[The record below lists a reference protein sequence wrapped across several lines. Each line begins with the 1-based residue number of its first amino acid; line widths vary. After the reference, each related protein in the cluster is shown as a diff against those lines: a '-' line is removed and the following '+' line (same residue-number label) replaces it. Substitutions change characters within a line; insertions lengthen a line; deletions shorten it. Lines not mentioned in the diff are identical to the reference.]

1 MLTPIE
7 LVVPL
12 NQGETNNKKYYSCD
26 DSNDLDC
33 RLALVGFLLH
43 TCAANRPSMASHGAG
58 VRVIFAPAPSVC
70 SPAPCPYRPVPVRG
84 D

>member
-12 NQGETNNKKYYSCD
+12 NQGETNNKKYFSCD

-33 RLALVGFLLH
+33 RLALVGFS
-43 TCAANRPSMASHGAG
+43 PSYL
-58 VRVIFAPAPSVC
+58 R
-70 SPAPCPYRPVPVRG
+70 R
-84 D
+84 